1 MSHSIRYWR
10 DAVKDREQHRL
21 SVERSP
27 ALLTGMREGEKYSAK
42 VRAVF
47 ADVIRHINE

>member
-1 MSHSIRYWR
+1 MFYSIRYWR

-27 ALLTGMREGEKYSAK
+27 ALLTGLREGEKYSAK

-47 ADVIRHINE
+47 ANVIQNN